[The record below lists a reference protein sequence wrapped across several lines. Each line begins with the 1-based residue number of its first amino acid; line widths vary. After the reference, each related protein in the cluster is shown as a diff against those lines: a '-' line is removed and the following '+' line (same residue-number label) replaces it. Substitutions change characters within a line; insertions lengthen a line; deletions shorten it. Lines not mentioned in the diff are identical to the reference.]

1 MISCIKNN
9 LKKYFNCKNLCKN
22 YKGFT
27 LVEVVVTVAIFSIIA
42 TITYTS
48 YPNANN
54 ILSYNITVQ
63 EVVSRVKDAQIYGSS
78 AGVDSVSGEDYKG
91 AGLFFETDIVNSKYI
106 TEFLDLST
114 KISDLA
120 VKDSNKYYDDLSAA
134 NPDKISSQDSI
145 KNNVIISKLCV
156 KSTGAGIIDCSPT
169 QLSVT
174 YIRPDTQANIT
185 NMVAEPDTINNP
197 NLSGKKAFDIGYIEL
212 KSNVIRSGENL
223 RCIQVYKNGQV
234 NVKKEACQ

>member
-1 MISCIKNN
+1 MISCIKNDLN
-9 LKKYFNCKNLCKN
+9 KYLKYKNLCKN

-91 AGLFFETDIVNSKYI
+91 AGLFFETDTVNSKYI
-106 TEFLDLST
+106 TEFLDLAT
-114 KISDLA
+114 FISISG
-120 VKDSNKYYDDLSAA
+120 VKESNKYYDKPLVTTD
-134 NPDKISSQDSI
+134 PDKIISQDAI

-156 KSTGAGIIDCSPT
+156 KATGVGIIDCSPA

-185 NMVAEPDTINNP
+185 DMSEASAGVKNF
-197 NLSGKKAFDIGYIEL
+197 FDIGYIEL

>member
-1 MISCIKNN
+1 MISCIKNDLN
-9 LKKYFNCKNLCKN
+9 KYLKYKNLCKN

-91 AGLFFETDIVNSKYI
+91 AGLFFETDTVNSKYI
-106 TEFLDLST
+106 TEFLDLAT

-156 KSTGAGIIDCSPT
+156 KSTGAGIIDCSPA

-185 NMVAEPDTINNP
+185 DMSEVSAGVKNF
-197 NLSGKKAFDIGYIEL
+197 FDIGYIEL